1 MHLQIKNT
9 HTAAFISARTKQT
22 NRRERFKRR
31 RETMQINEEPKGKNT
46 TDGML
51 RIDRFVWEG
60 AGLKIVVIKI
70 SDKNRQNDWPAASG
84 M

>member
-1 MHLQIKNT
+1 
-9 HTAAFISARTKQT
+9 
-22 NRRERFKRR
+22 
-31 RETMQINEEPKGKNT
+31 MQINEEPKGKNT